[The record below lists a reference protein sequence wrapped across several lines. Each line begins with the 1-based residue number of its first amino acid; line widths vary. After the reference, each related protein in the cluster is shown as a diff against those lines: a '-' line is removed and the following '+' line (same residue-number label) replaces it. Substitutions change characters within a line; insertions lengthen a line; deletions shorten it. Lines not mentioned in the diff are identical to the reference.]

1 MKKNLI
7 ACFTGMALLL
17 FMNIPANAQ
26 LSFVKVETSRTNP
39 FNESTVS
46 NASDNIEPSNV
57 NHKAVKD
64 FDRNFK
70 NANAKWYQVEN
81 QFVAMFTADEVSYQ
95 VAYDKKGHKLYSIR
109 NYDENKLPGDIR
121 HNVKSIYYDYAITL
135 VQEIEMPFNV
145 ENPLN
150 APTYIIHLEGKTKFI
165 NLRVCDGEM
174 DEWQKFNKSK

>member
-7 ACFTGMALLL
+7 ACLTGISLLL
-17 FMNIPANAQ
+17 FMNIPATAQ
-26 LSFVKVETSRTNP
+26 LSFVKTETSKMNP
-39 FNESTVS
+39 FNESVAS
-46 NASDNIEPSNV
+46 KDVSDNIEPSAV

-81 QFVAMFTADEVSYQ
+81 QFVAMFADDNVSYQ

-109 NYDENKLPGDIR
+109 NFNEDKLPADLR

-135 VQEIEMPFNV
+135 VQEIEMPLK
-145 ENPLN
+145 PL
-150 APTYIIHLEGKTKFI
+150 TFIVHLDGKSDLI
-165 NLRVCDGEM
+165 NLRISDGEM
-174 DEWQKFNKSK
+174 DEWQKFKKSK

>member
-7 ACFTGMALLL
+7 ACFTGMSLLL
-17 FMNIPANAQ
+17 FMNIPATAQ

-46 NASDNIEPSNV
+46 NASDNIEPSAV

-81 QFVAMFTADEVSYQ
+81 QFVAMFTADDVSYQ
-95 VAYDKKGHKLYSIR
+95 IAYNKKGNKLYSIR
-109 NYDENKLPGDIR
+109 NYDESKLSADVR
-121 HNVKSIYYDYAITL
+121 HNVKSTYYDYTITL
-135 VQEIEMPFNV
+135 VQEIDMPLK
-145 ENPLN
+145 PL
-150 APTYIIHLEGKTKFI
+150 TFIVHLDGKTDII
-165 NLRVCDGEM
+165 NLRIRDGEM
-174 DEWQKFNKSK
+174 DEWQKFKKSK